1 MIVIPMA
8 GISKRF
14 TVEGYK
20 VPKFMLKLRKQSL
33 FTHSLLSFKNYF
45 TTDKFL
51 FIALDLDHYH
61 EFMVNEINDLG
72 IQDFKI
78 VLLKDHT
85 RGQAETVYKG
95 LEQINDIP
103 NKNIE
108 LIIFNIDTF
117 RPNFIKP
124 KFEHK
129 IDGYL
134 EVFVGEGSN
143 WSYIKKDILDTSR
156 VIETAEKKSISNLCC
171 TGLYYFKSVKDFISS
186 FHFYEKN
193 LIMVNN
199 ELYIAPLYN
208 FLIKKN
214 KYISYNL
221 IKRDD
226 VIFCGT
232 PDEYENLLLND

>member
-14 TVEGYK
+14 TIEGYK
-20 VPKFMLKLRKQSL
+20 VPKFMLKLKKLSL
-33 FTHSLLSFKNYF
+33 FKHSLLSFKNYF

-51 FIALDLDHYH
+51 FIALDFDQYH
-61 EFMVNEINDLG
+61 EFLANEINELG

-78 VLLKDHT
+78 ILLKDYT

-95 LEQINDIP
+95 LEQINDTL
-103 NKNIE
+103 NENE
-108 LIIFNIDTF
+108 DLIIFNIDTF

-124 KFEHK
+124 KFKHN

-143 WSYIKKDILDTSR
+143 WSYVKKDILDTSR

-171 TGLYYFKSVKDFISS
+171 TGLYYFKSRKDFISS

-193 LIMVNN
+193 SIMVNN

-208 FLIKKN
+208 FLIKNN
-214 KYISYNL
+214 KYISYDL
-221 IKRDD
+221 IKRED

-232 PDEYENLLLND
+232 PDEYKSVLT

>member
-20 VPKFMLKLRKQSL
+20 VPKFMLELKNLSL
-33 FTHSLLSFKNYF
+33 FKHSLLSFKNYF

-51 FIALDLDHYH
+51 FIALDLDLYH
-61 EFMVNEINDLG
+61 EFLLNEIKELG

-78 VLLKDHT
+78 ILLKDQT
-85 RGQAETVYKG
+85 KGQAETVYKG
-95 LEQINDIP
+95 LDQINDAI
-103 NKNIE
+103 NE
-108 LIIFNIDTF
+108 SEDLIIFNIDTF

-124 KFEHK
+124 KFEYN

-134 EVFVGEGSN
+134 EVFIGEGSN
-143 WSYIKKDILDTSR
+143 WSYIKTDLLDTNR
-156 VIETAEKKSISNLCC
+156 VIETAEKNPISNLCC

-186 FHFYEKN
+186 FHFYKKN

-199 ELYIAPLYN
+199 ELYVAPLFN
-208 FLIKKN
+208 FLIKNN

-226 VIFCGT
+226 VVFCGT
-232 PDEYENLLLND
+232 PDEYQNLLMND